1 MTATYLTAHA
11 GPGVDKRLLQ
21 AEATVHGF
29 NVATW
34 WAFGALLPAALIA
47 GVVVNAERA
56 PTPPGCGGADARAG
70 GLAGLRPYLM

>member
-29 NVATW
+29 TVATW
-34 WAFGALLPAALIA
+34 WAFGALLWP
-47 GVVVNAERA
+47 R
-56 PTPPGCGGADARAG
+56 
-70 GLAGLRPYLM
+70 